1 MAYEY
6 KFMTQEEQDEII
18 VTQYMAY
25 ERDKF
30 QHDMNKDRYE
40 KMLTKLHPQ
49 VDLKQQRLRF
59 KHGDIQMED
68 TDSHEVM
75 VKKHWANILNQTNSR
90 IVEHDLIL
98 EELGKQLP
106 SQERIDAAVKRI
118 NDRAAQARG

>member
-30 QHDMNKDRYE
+30 QHDTNKARYE
-40 KMLTKLHPQ
+40 KMLEKLHPQ

-75 VKKHWANILNQTNSR
+75 VKKHWTNILNQTNSR